1 MLYNKVIKYLTL
13 SSFSTLL
20 VKKKS
25 KKSQNLMIETNKNHI
40 PLILTFLL
48 KESTIVRD
56 YCEIIQNN

>member
-1 MLYNKVIKYLTL
+1 MLYNKVLKYLTL

-48 KESTIVRD
+48 KESSIVRD
-56 YCEIIQNN
+56 

>member
-1 MLYNKVIKYLTL
+1 MLYNKVLKYLTL
-13 SSFSTLL
+13 SSFSILL

-56 YCEIIQNN
+56 YC

>member
-13 SSFSTLL
+13 SSFSALL

-56 YCEIIQNN
+56 YCEIIQNY